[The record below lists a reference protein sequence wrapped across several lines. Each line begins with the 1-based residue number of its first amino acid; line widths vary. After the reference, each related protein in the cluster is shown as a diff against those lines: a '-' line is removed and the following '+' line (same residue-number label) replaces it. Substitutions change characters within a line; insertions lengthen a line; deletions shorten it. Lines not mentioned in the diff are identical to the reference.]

1 MRHLIGEA
9 ARFGA
14 VGLAQNAL
22 NVGVFALASGLGARY
37 QVAALVAGAAALVV
51 SFLLNR
57 GWTFTAHSAPLG
69 SQGARYV
76 LVFCA
81 AVALGIGV
89 LTLLVELTGIPKLAG
104 QVVSILVV
112 APLSFLV
119 QRAWV
124 FRGPARVESSPGGRA
139 LPH

>member
-1 MRHLIGEA
+1 MRRLIGEA

-14 VGLAQNAL
+14 VGVAQNAL
-22 NVGVFALASGLGARY
+22 NVCVFALVSALGAHY
-37 QVAALVAGAAALVV
+37 QVAALVAGVAALVV
-51 SFLLNR
+51 SFVLNR
-57 GWTFTAHSAPLG
+57 AWTFTARSAPLG

-81 AVALGIGV
+81 AIALGIGV
-89 LTLLVELTGIPKLAG
+89 LTLLVELTGIPKVAG
-104 QVVSILVV
+104 QVVAILVV

-124 FRGPARVESSPGGRA
+124 FRGTAAVETGGRP
-139 LPH
+139 L